1 MVSLLQKRKVYKKL
15 IMQDTKLYVFQPPQ
29 ISADL
34 IAAAAA
40 GVGLFEAIFDFF
52 YRNDLYFL

>member
-1 MVSLLQKRKVYKKL
+1 
-15 IMQDTKLYVFQPPQ
+15 MQDTKLYVFQPPQ

-34 IAAAAA
+34 IAAAA